1 MKVDITEEVGSRS
14 KVGRVK
20 ITRVHGR
27 EILDSRGNPTVEV
40 DVALADGATGRA
52 AVPSGASTGV
62 REALELRDNDKK
74 RYNGKGVRQ
83 AVANIN
89 GEIAK
94 AIVNREF
101 DQRGLDEA
109 MIALDGTATK
119 SRLGANALL
128 GVSMAA
134 VRADA
139 AAQKLPLYRHIGQI
153 YKTDRFTLP
162 VPMMNILNGGAHADS
177 SVDFQEFMVMP
188 VGAASFSEA
197 LRIGAEVFH
206 TLRGIL
212 KKRGQS
218 TGVGDEGGFAPNLPS
233 NRAAVEVVLEAI
245 AALGLKAGQD
255 VCIALDV
262 ASSELW
268 AGEGRYTFKKSGE
281 VERTSEGMV
290 DLYQDWLRQYPII
303 SIEDGLAE
311 GDWSGW
317 KGLTKILGGRVQLV
331 GDDVFVTNPQILARG
346 IADGVGNALLVKL
359 NQIGTVTETL
369 DAVAMAR
376 DAGYATIISHRSGE
390 TEDSTIADLAVGTA
404 AGQIKTGSASRT
416 DRICKYNQLL
426 RIEEELGSS
435 AVFAGRQAIRSLH
448 SPDDQMTR

>member
-1 MKVDITEEVGSRS
+1 MKI
-14 KVGRVK
+14 
-20 ITRVHGR
+20 IRVHGR

-40 DVALADGATGRA
+40 DVALADGASGRA
-52 AVPSGASTGV
+52 AVPSGASTGE

-89 GEIAK
+89 GEIANT
-94 AIVNREF
+94 IVNREF

-134 VRADA
+134 VRAEA
-139 AAQKLPLYRHIGQI
+139 AAQKLPLYRHIGRI

-188 VGAASFSEA
+188 VGAASFGEA
-197 LRIGAEVFH
+197 LRIGAEIFH

-245 AALGLKAGQD
+245 AGLGLRAGQD
-255 VCIALDV
+255 VCVALDV

-268 AGEGRYTFKKSGE
+268 AGGGRYTFKKSGE
-281 VERTSEGMV
+281 AERTSEEMV

-317 KGLTKILGGRVQLV
+317 KALTKTLGSRVQLV
-331 GDDVFVTNPQILARG
+331 GDDVFVTNPKILARG

-435 AVFAGRQAIRSLH
+435 AVFAGRQAIRSL
-448 SPDDQMTR
+448 Q